1 MNQAKSSA
9 TPTGEPPP
17 PRACS
22 ALGLRGPP
30 RDCPASPRLGVETT
44 ALLFLATV
52 RLPRDSR
59 AVNHHSRLPP
69 LRPTPRKSRTV
80 NCFFF

>member
-30 RDCPASPRLGVETT
+30 RNCPASPRLGVETT

-52 RLPRDSR
+52 RLPLGHPRSKPPQPLAALASDS
-59 AVNHHSRLPP
+59 LQE
-69 LRPTPRKSRTV
+69 
-80 NCFFF
+80 